1 MAQASLSQIALEH
14 LLELRQSEPGEIGW
28 EFLGPDLQQ
37 KGRHEVQPTTAA
49 HCIEGVWLVPTGP
62 RAMAKPGF
70 QGTDLRLK
78 PVLNGVSLRSCLQR
92 CSE

>member
-1 MAQASLSQIALEH
+1 MAKTSLSQIALEH
-14 LLELRQSEPGEIGW
+14 LLELRQSEAGEIGR

-49 HCIEGVWLVPTGP
+49 HCIEGVWLDPTGL
-62 RAMAKPGF
+62 RAVDSPGCT
-70 QGTDLRLK
+70 GSEGRLK

-92 CSE
+92 CSV